1 MADEEN
7 VTQETETATAEADPA
22 SEVILEGFSLPGKD
36 EGEAAEQDTAGEADE
51 ATAPEPKAKD
61 DGLEQRLAKIE
72 KDYTSASTH
81 IKDLQKAL
89 HATRQENKALKEG
102 KDSEK
107 DFFTDAQFDAILEEH
122 GSDPKVLRNVIKQ
135 MAKQEAAKGGK
146 AIVDDV
152 ETKQVKTNLDGFLSR
167 EWPEV
172 LQEGSEARSAVE
184 KAKEHFRIGDHPYG
198 DFLAAS
204 AHAMTNMKVII
215 KNVEDRVRKEV
226 LEGKA
231 EVARKQVVGSTKLS
245 DKGTKSAAPKGLPV
259 DVTSKA
265 KQMGLNKRQTEI
277 YAKLLKGG
285 KRMAAEM
292 GA

>member
-1 MADEEN
+1 MAEEN

-22 SEVILEGFSLPGKD
+22 AEVILEGFSLPGKD
-36 EGEAAEQDTAGEADE
+36 EGEAEEKESAGEADE

-102 KDSEK
+102 KGAGEEV
-107 DFFTDAQFDAILEEH
+107 FTDAQFKAILDEH
-122 GSDPKVLRNVIKQ
+122 GSDWGVAMNVLKQ
-135 MAKQEAAKGGK
+135 MVKQEQTKGSK
-146 AIVDDV
+146 QVLDDV
-152 ETKQVKTNLDGFLSR
+152 ETKQVRTNLDGFLSR

-172 LQEGSEARSAVE
+172 LQEGTEAHTNVE
-184 KAKEHFRIGDHPYG
+184 KAKEHFRIQDSPYG
-198 DFLAAS
+198 TYLASGAVLLS
-204 AHAMTNMKVII
+204 NMPTIVKKI
-215 KNVEDRVRKEV
+215 KEDARREA
-226 LEGKA
+226 LEGKT
-231 EVARKQVVGSTKLS
+231 E
-245 DKGTKSAAPKGLPV
+245 APKGLPV